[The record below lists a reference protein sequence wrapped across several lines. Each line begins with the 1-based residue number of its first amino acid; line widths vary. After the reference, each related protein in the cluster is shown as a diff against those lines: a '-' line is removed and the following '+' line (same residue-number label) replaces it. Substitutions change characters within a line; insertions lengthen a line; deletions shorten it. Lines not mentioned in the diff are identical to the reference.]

1 MNVMAFNFFNRRIS
15 NAHAL
20 FQGHYVDVKLFYAI
34 HFNIIP
40 AISFIGDVDG
50 SKTFKH
56 LHDRFKYKV
65 AGIYQHSYFDHDK
78 KDIFF
83 NNTVFVFKDKRM
95 IELAGNYCHVLHTI
109 KQYKWAQDLTRELAA
124 FKVDNASAN
133 DNRVI
138 GFARNNN
145 MN

>member
-1 MNVMAFNFFNRRIS
+1 MVFNSFNRRIG
-15 NAHAL
+15 NVPTL
-20 FQGHYVDVKLFYAI
+20 FQGHYLDAKVFYI
-34 HFNIIP
+34 IEFNTIP
-40 AISFIGDVDG
+40 AVSFIGDLDG
-50 SKTFKH
+50 SKAFEYI
-56 LHDRFKYKV
+56 DERFRY
-65 AGIYQHSYFDHDK
+65 AIMGIYQHNYYDHDK

-109 KQYKWAQDLTRELAA
+109 KQYKWAHDLTRELAA
-124 FKVDNASAN
+124 FKADNTSAN

-138 GFARNNN
+138 GFARNGN

>member
-1 MNVMAFNFFNRRIS
+1 MLWLLIFSIAGSAMHMRCSR
-15 NAHAL
+15 
-20 FQGHYVDVKLFYAI
+20 GHYVDVKLFYAI

-50 SKTFKH
+50 SKAFKH

-95 IELAGNYCHVLHTI
+95 IELAGNYCMYCI
-109 KQYKWAQDLTRELAA
+109 P
-124 FKVDNASAN
+124 
-133 DNRVI
+133 
-138 GFARNNN
+138 
-145 MN
+145 